1 MSEGKVYNLLITRG
15 IDRDNQYE
23 FYKERIDNQYEFYKE
38 RIDSQR
44 DFLYNEYNTIENEL
58 TEELFEKV
66 DVVVLLFGL
75 FNDNKELF
83 KELIAKSKQYNVP
96 LLLIRF
102 FGMEYVLKELGHG
115 VTIFAAKGGFS
126 KEKQNVLFCV
136 IPTKDYFKLKEGIHS
151 IDKEAFF
158 VATDAYEVL
167 GGE

>member
-15 IDRDNQYE
+15 IDP
-23 FYKERIDNQYEFYKE
+23 DNQYEFYKE

-66 DVVVLLFGL
+66 DVVVLLFGI

-102 FGMEYVLKELGHG
+102 FGMEYVLKELEE
-115 VTIFAAKGGFS
+115 IS
-126 KEKQNVLFCV
+126 
-136 IPTKDYFKLKEGIHS
+136 
-151 IDKEAFF
+151 
-158 VATDAYEVL
+158 DAVVGWNPHCIVDAIETLVD
-167 GGE
+167 GEDWVKPCDISEEE

>member
-15 IDRDNQYE
+15 IDP
-23 FYKERIDNQYEFYKE
+23 DNQYEFYKE

-102 FGMEYVLKELGHG
+102 FGMEYVLKELEEISDAVVGWNPHCIVDAIETLVVG
-115 VTIFAAKGGFS
+115 
-126 KEKQNVLFCV
+126 
-136 IPTKDYFKLKEGIHS
+136 EGWVKPCDS
-151 IDKEAFF
+151 SE
-158 VATDAYEVL
+158 E
-167 GGE
+167 E

>member
-1 MSEGKVYNLLITRG
+1 MSESKVYNLLITRG
-15 IDRDNQYE
+15 IDP
-23 FYKERIDNQYEFYKE
+23 DNQYEFYKE

-102 FGMEYVLKELGHG
+102 FGMEYVLKELEEISDAVVGWNPHCIVDAIETLVDG
-115 VTIFAAKGGFS
+115 EDWVNHVIF
-126 KEKQNVLFCV
+126 
-136 IPTKDYFKLKEGIHS
+136 LKKNS
-151 IDKEAFF
+151 F
-158 VATDAYEVL
+158 
-167 GGE
+167 

>member
-15 IDRDNQYE
+15 IDP
-23 FYKERIDNQYEFYKE
+23 DNQYEFYKE

-66 DVVVLLFGL
+66 DVAVLLFGL

-102 FGMEYVLKELGHG
+102 FGMEYVLKELEE
-115 VTIFAAKGGFS
+115 IS
-126 KEKQNVLFCV
+126 
-136 IPTKDYFKLKEGIHS
+136 
-151 IDKEAFF
+151 
-158 VATDAYEVL
+158 DAVVGWNPHCIVDAIETLVD
-167 GGE
+167 GEDWVKPCDISEEE

>member
-1 MSEGKVYNLLITRG
+1 MSEGKVYNLLITHG
-15 IDRDNQYE
+15 IDP
-23 FYKERIDNQYEFYKE
+23 DNQYEFYKE

-102 FGMEYVLKELGHG
+102 FGMEYVLKELEE
-115 VTIFAAKGGFS
+115 IS
-126 KEKQNVLFCV
+126 
-136 IPTKDYFKLKEGIHS
+136 
-151 IDKEAFF
+151 
-158 VATDAYEVL
+158 DAVVGWNPHCIVDAIETLVD
-167 GGE
+167 GEDWVKPCDISEEE

>member
-15 IDRDNQYE
+15 IDP
-23 FYKERIDNQYEFYKE
+23 DNQYEFYKE

-102 FGMEYVLKELGHG
+102 FGMEYVLKELEE
-115 VTIFAAKGGFS
+115 I
-126 KEKQNVLFCV
+126 
-136 IPTKDYFKLKEGIHS
+136 Y
-151 IDKEAFF
+151 
-158 VATDAYEVL
+158 DAVVGWNPHCIVDAIETLVD
-167 GGE
+167 GEDWVKPCDISEEE

>member
-15 IDRDNQYE
+15 IDP
-23 FYKERIDNQYEFYKE
+23 DNQYEFYKE

-102 FGMEYVLKELGHG
+102 FGMEYVLKELEE
-115 VTIFAAKGGFS
+115 IF
-126 KEKQNVLFCV
+126 
-136 IPTKDYFKLKEGIHS
+136 
-151 IDKEAFF
+151 
-158 VATDAYEVL
+158 DAVVGWNPHCIVDAIETLVD
-167 GGE
+167 GEDWVKPCDISEEE